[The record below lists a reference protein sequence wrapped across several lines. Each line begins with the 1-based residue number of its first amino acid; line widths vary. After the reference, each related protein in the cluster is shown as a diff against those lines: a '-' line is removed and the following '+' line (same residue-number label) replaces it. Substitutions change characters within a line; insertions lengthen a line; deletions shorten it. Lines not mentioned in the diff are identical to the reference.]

1 MNKKIS
7 VLLTCILITVLL
19 AVGCGSSNNSDTAA
33 SADSNEA
40 ASVDEKDDTDVSD
53 EPDASDDVDDTDD
66 VQEEDSSADKKGD
79 GTVHF
84 YIVRHGKTMLNTT
97 DRVQGWSDAVLTP
110 AGEEVVGYA
119 AKGMKVKDLSFDV
132 AYSSDSGRSIQT
144 ANIILET
151 LGQADLHLNTDWRL
165 REFNF
170 GTYEGD
176 LNHTM
181 WTDIAESLGMTL
193 EEWME
198 DGVNPEEFA
207 NSVAKLDEGRDEEGL
222 NWPAED
228 YDTITARLSE
238 SLNEIAEE
246 VSSQGGGNVLLVSH
260 GLSIGA
266 MMDVLKDDGDEISA
280 GIANASVSTVDYKDG
295 KFTIL
300 EYGDTSYIEE
310 GEKSQ

>member
-1 MNKKIS
+1 MKSKLKKKR
-7 VLLTCILITVLL
+7 LL
-19 AVGCGSSNNSDTAA
+19 AVVMSVMVFAGCASTNTTRDNEPVSIAQTEVATETPTATPVP
-33 SADSNEA
+33 E
-40 ASVDEKDDTDVSD
+40 TQ
-53 EPDASDDVDDTDD
+53 EPVA
-66 VQEEDSSADKKGD
+66 END

-110 AGEEVVGYA
+110 KGEETVENA
-119 AKGMKVKDLSFDV
+119 AKGMKEKGLEFDV

-144 ANIILET
+144 ANIILDVI
-151 LGQADLHLNTDWRL
+151 GQNDLNLKTDSRF

-181 WTDIAESLGMTL
+181 WTDIATSQGKTL

-198 DGVNPEEFA
+198 TMTPRNFA
-207 NSVAKLDEGRDEEGL
+207 DSVAELDQGRDPEGL

-228 YDTITARLSE
+228 YDTIVARLKE
-238 SLNEIAEE
+238 GLEDVAQE
-246 VSSQGGGNVLLVSH
+246 VSADGGGNVLLVSH

-266 MMDVLKDDGDEISA
+266 MISMLDEDFLMPQS
-280 GIANASVSTVDYKDG
+280 GFKNASVTTVDYKDG
-295 KFTIL
+295 
-300 EYGDTSYIEE
+300 EYTLIEAGDTSYIEI
-310 GEKSQ
+310 GEAQQ